1 MSRFEAT
8 ETIERPSD
16 EVWAYASDILRHPDW
31 MSVVDAEV
39 LQGDG
44 TEVGARGRER
54 VVLGPIKCDIS
65 FEVAAAEPGRLLLW
79 RALEDRRFH
88 VWEVGLEL
96 ESLGSRTTRAT
107 YHGELRMRG
116 RWRILSPLVAIEG
129 PAGVRKEL
137 RLLKDA
143 VEATHAGV
151 PRGADAA

>member
-16 EVWAYASDILRHPDW
+16 EVWAYAADILRHPDW
-31 MSVVDAEV
+31 MSVVSAEV
-39 LQGDG
+39 LQGEG

-54 VVLGPIKCDIS
+54 VVLGPFKWDIA
-65 FEVAAAEPGRLLLW
+65 FEVAAAEPGRILLW
-79 RALEDRRFH
+79 RALEDPRFH

-96 ESLGSRTTRAT
+96 EPQGPRATRAT

-116 RWRILSPLVAIEG
+116 RWRFLSPLVSMEG
-129 PAGVRKEL
+129 PAGIRREL

-143 VEATHAGV
+143 VEATRAEV
-151 PRGADAA
+151 PSETGAA